1 MTDKTTPTRDEA
13 VRAASLTFH
22 RRRDEGADPW
32 DAMAD
37 AVDAAFASAPAPAI
51 GRVDADEVKR
61 IRDWLLERNRDHL
74 AAMHER
80 THIMS
85 RKDGDAEMFLDA
97 AILLCHLA
105 SLSPAATSGVDAGR
119 VTLFSALE
127 AAYIRG
133 AAWCAEMGMTHT
145 FAELRKA
152 AYDYADK
159 EEKDVICR
167 EVSAPLSPA
176 ATPGL
181 AMPSREWMR
190 DKIVADPDV
199 EDCGAVPAATPV
211 SEAGGE
217 ALASEGIAKIVYAAM
232 KWAAERA
239 ENGKPPE
246 WVDRGNSLAQAE
258 ARRFA
263 VDIAALAKPA
273 SSPAG
278 RDVDWKSL
286 FETAHGALICIAEAQ
301 ADAHYARK
309 VADELTD
316 AALSQSTSAGRG

>member
-1 MTDKTTPTRDEA
+1 MTPTPQTTPTRDEA
-13 VRAASLTFH
+13 VLLPCPFCGGPAKTFQWNGTLQASCAGDFTDCAGFDVTAPVAMWN
-22 RRRDEGADPW
+22 RR
-32 DAMAD
+32 
-37 AVDAAFASAPAPAI
+37 ASAPAPAS

-105 SLSPAATSGVDAGR
+105 SLP
-119 VTLFSALE
+119 
-127 AAYIRG
+127 
-133 AAWCAEMGMTHT
+133 
-145 FAELRKA
+145 
-152 AYDYADK
+152 
-159 EEKDVICR
+159 
-167 EVSAPLSPA
+167 PA

-190 DKIVADPDV
+190 DKIAADPDV

-217 ALASEGIAKIVYAAM
+217 AARSWRRTKFEFIGAMRQALINSGLTREQVIIADNAIT
-232 KWAAERA
+232 
-239 ENGKPPE
+239 
-246 WVDRGNSLAQAE
+246 E
-258 ARRFA
+258 AFS
-263 VDIAALAKPA
+263 ALAKPA

-278 RDVDWKSL
+278 GDVEAAMKRAWLAVRGQPVGGGDGQTYVVPSL
-286 FETAHGALICIAEAQ
+286 TN
-301 ADAHYARK
+301 DVMRK
-309 VADELTD
+309 IVT
-316 AALSQSTSAGRG
+316 AALSQSTSAGRVGE